1 MKVCWERWSRNNIF
15 KKANFI
21 LRHVGLTQ
29 PVSQNS
35 FLIFK
40 PKNNVILNLFQ
51 DRTRSSL
58 NVFHQNKPISQLNN
72 PIFDGFEAIFRL
84 SDQFSEGFNP
94 IFEQNT
100 IFPKTIRQDPYL
112 NHFLKTTKK
121 ALKIDILRAFLVR
134 IESRKSLFFIER
146 L

>member
-72 PIFDGFEAIFRL
+72 PIFDGFEAIL
-84 SDQFSEGFNP
+84 G
-94 IFEQNT
+94 
-100 IFPKTIRQDPYL
+100 
-112 NHFLKTTKK
+112 
-121 ALKIDILRAFLVR
+121 
-134 IESRKSLFFIER
+134 
-146 L
+146 